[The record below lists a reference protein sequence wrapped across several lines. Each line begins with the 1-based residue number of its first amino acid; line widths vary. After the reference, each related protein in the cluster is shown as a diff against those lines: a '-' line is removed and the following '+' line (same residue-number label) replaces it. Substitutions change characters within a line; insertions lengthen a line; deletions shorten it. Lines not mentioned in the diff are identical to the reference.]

1 MGDTSLAQTAGGNS
15 HNTLRTTEVS
25 GHCIGEF
32 LSLNPRPHPLTR
44 EVLFEQFLGFADLA

>member
-1 MGDTSLAQTAGGNS
+1 MGETCLAQTAGGNG